1 MTLKLTIVAHRGA
14 WSGCPELGVPAVEKN
29 SEAAFRLAVEHHF
42 GIETDFRD
50 ICGKVVVSHNPPP
63 ADALSAQDFFNLLE
77 PGQTVLVNIKADGL
91 AASLEELRR
100 HTRLAYCRPYAFD
113 MSVPD
118 TLEYEK
124 ADFPFLERLSEYETL
139 GCTGSGNF
147 PAHSGI
153 WLDAFHKQWYGLE
166 DIRTLLAHHRR
177 VAIVSPD
184 LHARPYGQVWDWV
197 KELLKDLQ
205 TQPEDAT
212 LRRTIPRKVKIQNID
227 LISYQI
233 TVDFSKEYYDMKP
246 TEEILTRAAIAKT
259 LLQLSQYVTFT
270 VDGKP
275 LVDASGANVGA
286 MNLDSFVENPGEQI
300 NSSQKATLKLYFSNK
315 AGTRLVPE
323 TREVHYSSNISLE
336 KLVMEQLIE
345 GPRKSGLLATI
356 PSETKLITI
365 TVVDGVCY
373 VNLDEMFL
381 NQNQEISEPVVLYS
395 IVDSLTELTG
405 IDKVQISINGDTSG
419 KCRYTYKLSKMYEA
433 DDRLVTKESDEKV
446 ESTE

>member
-1 MTLKLTIVAHRGA
+1 MVLTM
-14 WSGCPELGVPAVEKN
+14 
-29 SEAAFRLAVEHHF
+29 AA
-42 GIETDFRD
+42 G
-50 ICGKVVVSHNPPP
+50 CGKKEDKKDYFVFYVNNELTKVVAKKITLQHTS
-63 ADALSAQDFFNLLE
+63 SGKAQ
-77 PGQTVLVNIKADGL
+77 
-91 AASLEELRR
+91 
-100 HTRLAYCRPYAFD
+100 
-113 MSVPD
+113 
-118 TLEYEK
+118 
-124 ADFPFLERLSEYETL
+124 
-139 GCTGSGNF
+139 
-147 PAHSGI
+147 
-153 WLDAFHKQWYGLE
+153 
-166 DIRTLLAHHRR
+166 
-177 VAIVSPD
+177 
-184 LHARPYGQVWDWV
+184 V

-212 LRRTIPRKVKIQNID
+212 LRRTIPCKVKIQNID

-395 IVDSLTELTG
+395 IVDSLTELTE

-419 KCRYTYKLSKMYEA
+419 KCRYTYKLSKMYKA

>member
-1 MTLKLTIVAHRGA
+1 MDKKIIVLL
-14 WSGCPELGVPAVEKN
+14 SGCI
-29 SEAAFRLAVEHHF
+29 LAVFLLAGCGNDEVSSEYNIEYLNKDKTKIVDVPYEPEASDTDGMIKEFLAKLSSDSDNVEYRKPIPNGVEVTDYSLDGVMLSIHF
-42 GIETDFRD
+42 DADYSSMTEVEEVLCRAA
-50 ICGKVVVSHNPPP
+50 VVLTMTQIPGVDCVSFYV
-63 ADALSAQDFFNLLE
+63 ADAPL
-77 PGQTVLVNIKADGL
+77 T
-91 AASLEELRR
+91 
-100 HTRLAYCRPYAFD
+100 
-113 MSVPD
+113 
-118 TLEYEK
+118 
-124 ADFPFLERLSEYETL
+124 
-139 GCTGSGNF
+139 
-147 PAHSGI
+147 
-153 WLDAFHKQWYGLE
+153 
-166 DIRTLLAHHRR
+166 DIRGN
-177 VAIVSPD
+177 IVGS
-184 LHARPYGQVWDWV
+184 
-197 KELLKDLQ
+197 
-205 TQPEDAT
+205 
-212 LRRTIPRKVKIQNID
+212 
-227 LISYQI
+227 
-233 TVDFSKEYYDMKP
+233 
-246 TEEILTRAAIAKT
+246 
-259 LLQLSQYVTFT
+259 
-270 VDGKP
+270 
-275 LVDASGANVGA
+275 
-286 MNLDSFVENPGEQI
+286 MNQDSFIENPGEQI

-419 KCRYTYKLSKMYEA
+419 KCRYTYKLSKMYKA

>member
-1 MTLKLTIVAHRGA
+1 MKKIVLLVLCLILSGFCLTSCRKDDE
-14 WSGCPELGVPAVEKN
+14 PFEEKTYTSDTQI
-29 SEAAFRLAVEHHF
+29 SEICLDVRDRE
-42 GIETDFRD
+42 IE
-50 ICGKVVVSHNPPP
+50 VS
-63 ADALSAQDFFNLLE
+63 
-77 PGQTVLVNIKADGL
+77 
-91 AASLEELRR
+91 
-100 HTRLAYCRPYAFD
+100 
-113 MSVPD
+113 
-118 TLEYEK
+118 
-124 ADFPFLERLSEYETL
+124 LSED
-139 GCTGSGNF
+139 N
-147 PAHSGI
+147 
-153 WLDAFHKQWYGLE
+153 
-166 DIRTLLAHHRR
+166 R
-177 VAIVSPD
+177 V
-184 LHARPYGQVWDWV
+184 H
-197 KELLKDLQ
+197 
-205 TQPEDAT
+205 
-212 LRRTIPRKVKIQNID
+212 IQYFEN
-227 LISYQI
+227 
-233 TVDFSKEYYDMKP
+233 SKEYYDMKP

-419 KCRYTYKLSKMYEA
+419 KCRYTYKLSKMYKA

>member
-1 MTLKLTIVAHRGA
+1 MRKKIISILLLVAMVLTM
-14 WSGCPELGVPAVEKN
+14 
-29 SEAAFRLAVEHHF
+29 AA
-42 GIETDFRD
+42 G
-50 ICGKVVVSHNPPP
+50 CGKKEDKKDYFVFYVNNELTKVVAKKITLQHTS
-63 ADALSAQDFFNLLE
+63 SGKAQ
-77 PGQTVLVNIKADGL
+77 
-91 AASLEELRR
+91 
-100 HTRLAYCRPYAFD
+100 
-113 MSVPD
+113 
-118 TLEYEK
+118 
-124 ADFPFLERLSEYETL
+124 
-139 GCTGSGNF
+139 
-147 PAHSGI
+147 
-153 WLDAFHKQWYGLE
+153 
-166 DIRTLLAHHRR
+166 
-177 VAIVSPD
+177 
-184 LHARPYGQVWDWV
+184 V

-270 VDGKP
+270 VEGKP
-275 LVDASGANVGA
+275 LVDAS
-286 MNLDSFVENPGEQI
+286 GEQI

-395 IVDSLTELTG
+395 IVDSLTELTE

-419 KCRYTYKLSKMYEA
+419 KCRYTYKLSKMYKA

>member
-1 MTLKLTIVAHRGA
+1 MRKKIISIVLLVAMVVTFVAG
-14 WSGCPELGVPAVEKN
+14 
-29 SEAAFRLAVEHHF
+29 
-42 GIETDFRD
+42 
-50 ICGKVVVSHNPPP
+50 CGKKDAEKDYFVFYVNNELTKVVPQKITLQHTASGK
-63 ADALSAQDFFNLLE
+63 AQ
-77 PGQTVLVNIKADGL
+77 
-91 AASLEELRR
+91 
-100 HTRLAYCRPYAFD
+100 
-113 MSVPD
+113 
-118 TLEYEK
+118 
-124 ADFPFLERLSEYETL
+124 
-139 GCTGSGNF
+139 
-147 PAHSGI
+147 
-153 WLDAFHKQWYGLE
+153 
-166 DIRTLLAHHRR
+166 
-177 VAIVSPD
+177 
-184 LHARPYGQVWDWV
+184 V

-205 TQPEDAT
+205 TQPEDTT
-212 LRRTIPRKVKIQNID
+212 LRRTIPRKVKIQDIN

-259 LLQLSQYVTFT
+259 LLQLNQYPYVTFT

-395 IVDSLTELTG
+395 IVDSLTELTE

-419 KCRYTYKLSKMYEA
+419 KCRYTYKLSKMYKA